1 MLLPLDCDAKMRKR
15 IEGGIVQALKDQGG
29 LIGEFQE
36 PDVGYYKPKIDGKH
50 LRVKLYFNAQIL
62 GIPEELIV

>member
-1 MLLPLDCDAKMRKR
+1 M
-15 IEGGIVQALKDQGG
+15 QALKDQGG